1 MLAQRDG
8 QTNNKER
15 QSYSANGP
23 WTAEMS
29 NIRSDSMVWL
39 GIKMK
44 LIKQIRL
51 GLERYDIRQPVVDV
65 HSSRKLSVGFQNGHQ
80 SWISSRRIPLNQLEE
95 SKYYFQCSWNM
106 NEWLWGSPFE
116 ERMDFH
122 RQGKGGY
129 ACCVCMQAPPGGA
142 DRLTEVVTE
151 QKSL

>member
-1 MLAQRDG
+1 
-8 QTNNKER
+8 
-15 QSYSANGP
+15 
-23 WTAEMS
+23 
-29 NIRSDSMVWL
+29 MVWL

-80 SWISSRRIPLNQLEE
+80 SWISSWRIPLNQLEE

-129 ACCVCMQAPPGGA
+129 ACCVCM
-142 DRLTEVVTE
+142 
-151 QKSL
+151 